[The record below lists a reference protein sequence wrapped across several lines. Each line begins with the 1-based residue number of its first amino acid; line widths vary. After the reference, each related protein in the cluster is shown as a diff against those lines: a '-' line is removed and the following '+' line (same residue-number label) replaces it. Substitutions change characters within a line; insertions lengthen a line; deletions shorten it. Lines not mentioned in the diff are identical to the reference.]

1 MDACVAQFEAAVA
14 GLESVAG
21 EVPDAASMVECLVP
35 LERRLVAVRA
45 GLSARAAAQG
55 AHERGGDKDEAA
67 WLARTTGVSK
77 RQAKVQL
84 ETQRRL
90 EELPVLRQ
98 AQQEGA
104 LSPAQVELAA
114 RAAEADPSQQNRLVG
129 TAASEDL
136 KGLKD
141 ECDRIIATADDD
153 PGATY
158 RRVKKCRSVR
168 FWADHDCTHHL
179 MASGTADA
187 IGAIKS
193 RVLKQADAW
202 LRQANK
208 NGEPELYEAYCF
220 DALHQLVNRD
230 PDEGDNEQPKI
241 VPPKR
246 DLLFMIDLAA
256 YRRGK
261 TLSGETCQLA
271 GIGPIPVEVAAEL
284 DADPFIKAVIKD
296 GTDVRIVVH
305 YGRHVP
311 AELRTALEAKG
322 MRCAV
327 PGCSNC
333 TYLEI
338 DHGNPSGSLEFR
350 LRRNV
355 PPLQDYADAGPL
367 AIWNAQW
374 LCPYHHRLKTQGLLH
389 LDLPPP
395 APDQTE

>member
-1 MDACVAQFEAAVA
+1 MDACVTQLESAIA
-14 GLESVAG
+14 GLEHRAG
-21 EVPDAASMVECLVP
+21 DVPDAARLVESLVP
-35 LERRLVAVRA
+35 LERRLAAVRA
-45 GLSARAAAQG
+45 GLTARAASQG
-55 AHERGGDKDEAA
+55 AHERTGDKDEAQ
-67 WLARTTGVSK
+67 WLARTTGVST
-77 RQAKVQL
+77 RQAKAQL

-90 EELPVLRQ
+90 DDLPVLKQ
-98 AQQEGA
+98 AQQDGR

-114 RAAEADPSQQNRLVG
+114 RAAEADPSQQSKLIG
-129 TAASEDL
+129 TAGREDL

-141 ECDRIIATADDD
+141 ECDRIIAGADDD
-153 PGATY
+153 PAATY
-158 RRVKKCRSVR
+158 RRVQRCRSVR
-168 FWADHDCTHHL
+168 FWADHDGTHHL

-202 LRQANK
+202 MRQANK
-208 NGEPELYEAYCF
+208 TGEPEAYEAHCF
-220 DALHQLVNRD
+220 DALHQLVTRD
-230 PDEGDNEQPKI
+230 GGDSDDSPKV

-246 DLLFMIDLAA
+246 DLLFLIDLQA

-261 TLSGETCQLA
+261 VLSGETCELA
-271 GIGPIPVEVAAEL
+271 GLGPIPVEAAAEL
-284 DADPFIKAVIKD
+284 DADPFIKAVIRD
-296 GTDVRIVVH
+296 GTDVRTVVH

-333 TYLEI
+333 TYLEV
-338 DHGNPSGSLEFR
+338 DHST
-350 LRRNV
+350 V
-355 PPLQDYADAGPL
+355 DYAKGGPL
-367 AIWNAQW
+367 AIWNTQW
-374 LCPYHHRLKTQGLLH
+374 LCPYHHRLKTQGLLD